1 MVQSVQW
8 FTLCKQTDRFIGVQ
22 PPMNPW
28 CGTDPRKTI
37 AGFMAPVY
45 IHICHPQT
53 EGCSAVNS
61 AFFNLVQGGARGLSQ
76 NHVKKCWK
84 FVKFFWHKIGKN

>member
-53 EGCSAVNS
+53 AAQQHS
-61 AFFNLVQGGARGLSQ
+61 AFFLTLFKGGEGSSETHVQKVVLA
-76 NHVKKCWK
+76 
-84 FVKFFWHKIGKN
+84 

>member
-45 IHICHPQT
+45 IHICHPQAQ
-53 EGCSAVNS
+53 GCSAV
-61 AFFNLVQGGARGLSQ
+61 AFCIFLTLFKGGEGSSETHVQKNVDNL
-76 NHVKKCWK
+76 
-84 FVKFFWHKIGKN
+84 